1 MNQTIRKILD
11 FFYPNVCPQCGKILY
26 PEETVCDAC
35 AEKMLLSQNDY
46 CHKCGK
52 SNCMCKYQKFAYDRT
67 VVACRYDKESAPAVL
82 ALKESKNTNFAYFTA
97 RILAER
103 LRHGSYYQIQ
113 NINYVMPVPMHKA
126 KQRQRGY
133 NQAGLIAQE
142 LAGLLHLPYREDVL
156 YKEKSAAEQHTLTSA
171 QERAKNV
178 GSFGIHEISLENMQ
192 IILCDDVLT
201 TGSTMNRCAELLK
214 SKGAAF
220 VIAAAAS
227 STSPLE
233 QKENTEHKE
242 EILL

>member
-1 MNQTIRKILD
+1 MNQTIRKVLD
-11 FFYPNVCPQCGKILY
+11 FFYPNVCPRCGIILH

-46 CHKCGK
+46 CQKCGK
-52 SNCMCKYQKFAYDRT
+52 TNCMCQYRKLAYDRA

-103 LRHGSYYQIQ
+103 LRHGSYYQVQ
-113 NINYVMPVPMHKA
+113 ETDYVMPVPMHKA
-126 KQRQRGY
+126 KQKQRGY
-133 NQAGLIAQE
+133 NQAGLIARE
-142 LAGLLHLPYREDVL
+142 LAELLHLPYREDVL

-178 GSFGIHEISLENMQ
+178 GSFGIREVSLENMR

-214 SKGAAF
+214 FKGAAF
-220 VIAAAAS
+220 VTAAAAS
-227 STSPLE
+227 STSPPE
-233 QKENTEHKE
+233 QKETTKHKE
-242 EILL
+242 ESLL